1 MLGLRS
7 LRSLRPRRETQY
19 WVGFVK
25 ISAAFGGLDTIIGGT
40 PRTKFIDETQSR
52 ESSDQLLFNLS
63 PKLQSEKMS
72 ASKNASSTVAST
84 PATSAASK
92 KTGNTKSAGPKAQNA
107 SVASHP
113 TYADMVKKA
122 LTDLDDRKG
131 TSRAAILKYVVQK
144 FQVGS
149 NMAMISTHL
158 KQALKRGVATGAL
171 KQTKGTG
178 ASGSFRLGG
187 KAAAKVA
194 AVTHKTKAKK
204 SPKKAAALENA
215 KAAPAKD
222 TSTPSRAQSTKKSAA
237 SKKATTPKKA
247 DASKKSGAAKKTA
260 VSKKAA
266 ASLKKSP
273 NKAVPKK
280 TNSKKAAGDASSKA

>member
-1 MLGLRS
+1 M
-7 LRSLRPRRETQY
+7 
-19 WVGFVK
+19 
-25 ISAAFGGLDTIIGGT
+25 SAA
-40 PRTKFIDETQSR
+40 
-52 ESSDQLLFNLS
+52 
-63 PKLQSEKMS
+63 
-72 ASKNASSTVAST
+72 KNVSSTVASA

-92 KTGNTKSAGPKAQNA
+92 KTGNPKSAGSKAQNA

-113 TYADMVKKA
+113 TYADMIKKA

-149 NMAMISTHL
+149 NMAMISAHL

-187 KAAAKVA
+187 KAAAMPKVLNTTKSPKKPAVRALKKVA

-204 SPKKAAALENA
+204 SPKKAVSGASKKANVVPKKAALENA

-237 SKKATTPKKA
+237 SKNTTTPKKA
-247 DASKKSGAAKKTA
+247 VASKKPGAAKETA

-266 ASLKKSP
+266 ASVKKSP